1 MPERL
6 GGQAS
11 DNTRWRVLN
20 EIMAR
25 QYWRPSNMLYPVP
38 AVMISCAD
46 EEGRSNIMTAA
57 WAGTICSDP
66 VMVSVSIRPE
76 RYSHDVIARTKEFVI
91 NLTTEDLTFAADFCG
106 VRSGRDVDKF
116 EYLHLTKV
124 PSQKVKAPSI
134 GESPVC
140 LECHVTAIEKLGTH
154 DMFLAEVV
162 QVSVDEQYLDEKGRF
177 LLEDAGLAAYVHGS
191 YFALG
196 EKLGTFGFSV
206 RKKEKKEG
214 GKRRKTVP
222 RKTRDAGTA
231 QGRKKDRISGQED
244 TAAGRRKERPAG
256 QADTG
261 TGRQKE
267 KPSGRRKDKPA
278 GQADTAARRKKT
290 TSVFAD
296 RISARKKKNTK

>member
-1 MPERL
+1 MPEHF
-6 GGQAS
+6 GGLES
-11 DNTRWRVLN
+11 DNTRWWVLN

-231 QGRKKDRISGQED
+231 PGRKKDRIS
-244 TAAGRRKERPAG
+244 G

-278 GQADTAARRKKT
+278 SQADTAARRKKT

>member
-1 MPERL
+1 MTEHF
-6 GGQAS
+6 GGLES

-116 EYLHLTKV
+116 EYLHLTKI

-231 QGRKKDRISGQED
+231 PGRKKDRIS
-244 TAAGRRKERPAG
+244 G

-278 GQADTAARRKKT
+278 SQADTAARRKKT